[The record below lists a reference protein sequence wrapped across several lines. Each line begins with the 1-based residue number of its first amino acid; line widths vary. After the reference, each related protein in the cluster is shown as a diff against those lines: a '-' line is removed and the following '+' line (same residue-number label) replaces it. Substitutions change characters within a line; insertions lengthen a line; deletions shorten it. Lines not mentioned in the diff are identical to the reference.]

1 MPVRQ
6 YELVNDA
13 KTPISLVFSKEARVA
28 ILQTCF
34 GWSDSKLEAP
44 NEIGA

>member
-6 YELVNDA
+6 YELVREA

-28 ILQTCF
+28 IAENL
-34 GWSDSKLEAP
+34 
-44 NEIGA
+44 IGV